1 MSDFESFSGFDA
13 NEGSDPAAFERF
25 KERMKA
31 ASAQLKAIQAGE
43 QKQKKKEDELI
54 KILLKFIQSGQNRD
68 VLLLISHL
76 LEDNVPAGFIV
87 ALIAIAYEEIQNQ
100 IGLKLLPEPDD
111 LAKYAAAQSERVL
124 LEGTTDPP
132 KKETLPDH
140 YMHGEILPLKIK
152 IAIDAWV
159 QEIFKRASEN
169 PHRIIKTGIDQEGNI
184 KLTIIQL
191 ATFCLRDFMESQ
203 TQPAEYD
210 RLRDFMQ
217 IMLQGIFKKL
227 EEMVK
232 NQKELRDG
240 I

>member
-1 MSDFESFSGFDA
+1 MTDLESFSGFNG
-13 NEGSDPAAFERF
+13 NEAYDPAAFERF

-76 LEDNVPAGFIV
+76 LEDNVPASFIV
-87 ALIAIAYEEIQNQ
+87 SLIAIAYQEIQEQ

-111 LAKYAAAQSERVL
+111 LAKHAAAQSEKVL

-140 YMHGEILPLKIK
+140 YIHGEVMPLKIK
-152 IAIDAWV
+152 IAIDAWI
-159 QEIFKRASEN
+159 QEIMKRAGEN
-169 PHRIIKTGIDQEGNI
+169 PHRVIKTGIDVEGNI

-203 TQPAEYD
+203 AQEAEYD
-210 RLRDFMQ
+210 RLREFMEVV
-217 IMLQGIFKKL
+217 LQGIFKKL
-227 EEMVK
+227 DDMVE
-232 NQKELRDG
+232 NQKELKG
-240 I
+240 N